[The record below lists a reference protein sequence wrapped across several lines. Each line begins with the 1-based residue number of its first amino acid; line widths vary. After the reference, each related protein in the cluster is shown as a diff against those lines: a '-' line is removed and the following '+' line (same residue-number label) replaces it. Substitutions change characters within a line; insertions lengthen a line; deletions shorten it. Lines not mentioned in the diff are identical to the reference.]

1 MYSHREKAK
10 FQPVFLG
17 NAKNAKAYRISLKPV
32 PGLAERMSVT
42 HASSVFCKDIH
53 TKVLKDMVGD
63 IIRREDIVP
72 FMIFSASSLP
82 FCT

>member
-32 PGLAERMSVT
+32 PGLAEWMSVT
-42 HASSVFCKDIH
+42 HASSVFCKEIC
-53 TKVLKDMVGD
+53 TKGPLKTWLG
-63 IIRREDIVP
+63 I
-72 FMIFSASSLP
+72 SLEEKTL
-82 FCT
+82 FLL